1 MSRWHELRTTWRG
14 STRLRKMLR
23 LKTSKSILLYESGC
37 WSISSASSS
46 EGGSDC
52 EEHYQ
57 SRGRLCRSSTAKV
70 HLKDLASRNGSA
82 FINSNGHQ
90 GQKEI
95 PCRDIFVL
103 GGILQLE
110 EESESTET
118 DPTESDEWNVKS
130 AQYLLDKYFSKPLPE
145 PPKEEDKEQNS
156 ISDGRS
162 SACTFTRSG
171 EKEVSWRMQEEPF
184 GRVPPAEEN
193 SDTED
198 SKPSNL
204 EDQPNTSQ
212 KRKRSIF
219 NREHSVSQLFRSSR
233 QSPSVPENS
242 VSQNSSSPK
251 TERKRSRHL
260 LSKSVR
266 GVISWI
272 RSGRVQDHET
282 DGGNK
287 DVTF

>member
-1 MSRWHELRTTWRG
+1 
-14 STRLRKMLR
+14 MLR
-23 LKTSKSILLYESGC
+23 LKTAKSILLYESGC

-52 EEHYQ
+52 EEYYQ
-57 SRGRLCRSSTAKV
+57 SRRRLCRSSTAKV
-70 HLKDLASRNGSA
+70 NLKSARKGSA
-82 FINSNGHQ
+82 FIDITGGHQ
-90 GQKEI
+90 HQKEI
-95 PCRDIFVL
+95 PCRDIFAP
-103 GGILQLE
+103 GILQLE

-145 PPKEEDKEQNS
+145 SLEGDKEQNS
-156 ISDGRS
+156 ISEGS
-162 SACTFTRSG
+162 NGACAFTRSG
-171 EKEVSWRMQEEPF
+171 EKEESWRMQAEPF
-184 GRVPPAEEN
+184 SRVPSEEEN
-193 SDTED
+193 SNTED
-198 SKPSNL
+198 SKPPNL
-204 EDQPNTSQ
+204 EDLQNTSQ

-219 NREHSVSQLFRSSR
+219 NREHSVALLFRSSR
-233 QSPSVPENS
+233 QTPLVPENS

-272 RSGRVQDHET
+272 RSGRVQDNET
-282 DGGNK
+282 DCGNK
-287 DVTF
+287 AVTF